1 MSQPFDTYQASYGDV
16 VQTSIDFSGLPHSFF
31 LQAKADLLAEVLA
44 RRLPGRRDL
53 AALDVGC
60 GVGAQHPYIRG
71 LFQRLS
77 GVDLSAACVDK
88 ARSANPWVDYRDY
101 DGTRLPYDTAAFDVA
116 MTVCVVHHVPP
127 AQWTRF
133 MAEMARVI
141 RPGGLVAVIE
151 HNPLNP
157 ATRIAVARCE
167 FDHDAVLLR
176 SGTAEKLMRGAGLKR
191 IESEFFLTMPSTR
204 GWARRMERALGRLPL
219 GAQYMTVGEV

>member
-1 MSQPFDTYQASYGDV
+1 MSQPFDSYQASYGDV
-16 VQTSIDFSGLPHSFF
+16 VQGSIDFSGLPHSFF
-31 LQAKADLLAEVLA
+31 LEAKADLVAEIIA

-53 AALDVGC
+53 AALDIGC

-71 LFQRLS
+71 LFGSLS
-77 GVDLSAACVDK
+77 GVDISAACVAK
-88 ARSANPWVDYRDY
+88 ARAANPWVDYAAY
-101 DGTRLPYDTAAFDVA
+101 DGSRLPYEAAAFDFA
-116 MTVCVVHHVPP
+116 LTVCVVHHVPP
-127 AQWTRF
+127 AQWTGF
-133 MAEMARVI
+133 MAEMARVV

-176 SGTAEKLMRGAGLKR
+176 SATAEKLMRGAGLSR
-191 IESEFFLTMPSTR
+191 IESTFFLTMPSAR
-204 GWARRMERALGRLPL
+204 PWARKIERALGRLPL